1 MKSETQVIGDC
12 AVTRLDKLLQDVE
25 QETLAVVLQNDLPT
39 TVVHYD
45 AFDKLLGALKK
56 RMSALEKHRDSLS
69 YEILPT
75 IFTNQGVKTIT
86 LPDVGRVTVNVRWTA
101 TILDKQRGLEWLRTS
116 GNEGLIQETVNA
128 GTLSSFAKG
137 ETLAGHPLPSDI
149 FKIGTAQHI
158 SITKSGVVKNDDLL

>member
-1 MKSETQVIGDC
+1 MKHETQVIGDC
-12 AVTRLDKLLQDVE
+12 AVTRLDKLLHDIE
-25 QETLAVVLQNDLPT
+25 QETQEIVRQNDLPT
-39 TVVHYD
+39 TVIHYD
-45 AFDKLLGALKK
+45 AFNELLGSLKK
-56 RMSALEKHRDSLS
+56 RITALEKHRDSLS

-75 IFTNQGVKTIT
+75 LFTNQGVKTIT

-101 TILDKQRGLEWLRTS
+101 SMLDKDNGLAWLRDT
-116 GNEGLIQETVNA
+116 GNGGLIIPTVNA

-158 SITKSGVVKNDDLL
+158 SITKSGVVKNDDSL